1 MNVDSY
7 RTKVLAIR
15 DGIGLALASVVVA
28 LVSVLAISL
37 GLQALGW
44 FGTGAGFV
52 VQYTA
57 IQVGFLPLALAYLSL
72 RGRRWSS
79 VDVRRPTVRDFGWI
93 LLIPILLAGVS
104 LVLEPLL
111 SVLGLPAAEAPATET
126 PDVLDNPAL
135 LLLVFVWW
143 YLVAAPSEELLFRGV
158 IQGRLRE
165 TFGAASGV
173 VLASLVFVI
182 PHVAFVLIDGGVS
195 VTVLTQAIQTFVGGL
210 AFGAAYER
218 TANLAVPA
226 VGHATMWTM
235 LLFVV

>member
-1 MNVDSY
+1 MNADSY
-7 RTKVLAIR
+7 RKRVLATGG
-15 DGIGLALASVVVA
+15 GIGLALASVVVA

-37 GLQALGW
+37 VLQALGL
-44 FGTGAGFV
+44 FGTGAAFI

-57 IQVGFLPLALAYLSL
+57 AQVGFLPLALAYLSF
-72 RGRRWSS
+72 RGRWSS
-79 VDVRRPTVRDFGWI
+79 VGVRRPTVRDAGWI
-93 LLIPILLAGVS
+93 LLIPVLLAGVS

-111 SVLGLPAAEAPATET
+111 SVLGLPPAEAPVVET
-126 PDVLDNPAL
+126 PDVLEQPAL

-173 VLASLVFVI
+173 VLASLIFAI
-182 PHVAFVLIDGGVS
+182 PHVAFVLIDGGGS

-218 TANLAVPA
+218 TGNLVVPA

-235 LLFVV
+235 VLFVV